1 MRRSV
6 LRLAALAS
14 LTAVPLGAVLAA
26 TAALAGDEP
35 TPAVELRLVSPL
47 PDWSAPGG
55 RFSLRGLAVPGEPV
69 AVRAGGR
76 GLGRT
81 IAGRRGRFR
90 LIVRAP
96 RRTGRF
102 TLVLQGRDRRAP
114 VGDVNLDHGATD
126 AWASV
131 ARVLRGADL
140 TVANLECA
148 VSTGGLPVAGK
159 EYTFRGPPT
168 ALRAV
173 A

>member
-6 LRLAALAS
+6 LRLAVLAS

-55 RFSLRGLAVPGEPV
+55 RLPLRGLAVPGEPV

-90 LIVRAP
+90 LTVRAP
-96 RRTGRF
+96 RRTGRS
-102 TLVLQGRDRRAP
+102 TLVLQGLDRRAP
-114 VGDVNLDHGATD
+114 AGVLRVRPLLLAAVGDVNLDHGATD

-148 VSTGGLPVAGK
+148 VSTRGL
-159 EYTFRGPPT
+159 
-168 ALRAV
+168 
-173 A
+173 